1 VRRAITVVLGT
12 ATLALPGVNAWGAA
26 ATQKATAQATKAKVK
41 VVTTRKSFTG
51 TPGFAGRW
59 GDVQVTVVVRK
70 TTTTNL
76 TTKKKTVKRRIT
88 SVTVPVYPD
97 HTDRSVFISERA
109 LPTLVAETIQR
120 QSAAIDLVSGATDT
134 SEGYV
139 QSLQAAILA
148 ERAW

>member
-1 VRRAITVVLGT
+1 MRRAITALLGT

-26 ATQKATAQATKAKVK
+26 TAQKATTAKAKVK
-41 VVTTRKSFTG
+41 VVTATKSFTG
-51 TPGFAGRW
+51 SPGTAGRW
-59 GDVQVTVVVRK
+59 GDVQVTIVVRK

-97 HTDRSVFISERA
+97 HTDRSVFISQRA
-109 LPTLVAETIQR
+109 LPTLIAETIQM
-120 QSAAIDLVSGATDT
+120 QSTAIDLVSGATDT
-134 SEGYV
+134 SEGYA

-148 ERAW
+148 ARAW

>member
-1 VRRAITVVLGT
+1 MRRTITAILGT
-12 ATLALPGVNAWGAA
+12 ATLALPGMNAWGAA
-26 ATQKATAQATKAKVK
+26 TAQKATTAKVK
-41 VVTTRKSFTG
+41 VVTATRSFTG
-51 TPGFAGRW
+51 APGMAGRW
-59 GDVQVTVVVRK
+59 GDVQVTIVVKK

-76 TTKKKTVKRRIT
+76 TTKKRSVKRRIT
-88 SVTVPVYPD
+88 SVTVPVSPN

-120 QSAAIDLVSGATDT
+120 QSATIDLVSGATDT